1 MNWPVAA
8 RGELDGRR
16 HRHSEPCGQ
25 QPQVVAVGGPQRV
38 AEMMADLE
46 LRGHTAHLPSTDH
59 THAGQLLGRISTPG
73 VLPKVLPAIAM
84 PVKDDSMQINLSV
97 SGVDQDQPSRQA
109 RHGPQVRLEPQAG

>member
-1 MNWPVAA
+1 
-8 RGELDGRR
+8 
-16 HRHSEPCGQ
+16 
-25 QPQVVAVGGPQRV
+25 
-38 AEMMADLE
+38 MMADLE

-84 PVKDDSMQINLSV
+84 PIKDDSMQINLSV

-109 RHGPQVRLEPQAG
+109 RQGPQVRLEPQAG